1 MCTGSDGMWSDVL
14 KTPALYYSVF
24 VSLCA
29 YFSYQDIVYGE
40 IKRLYLYTAI
50 IIALCIKGPV
60 TAWESFGGAV
70 LGILLFLLAYYISK
84 KQLGLADIWFSGFT
98 GAFLGIVKWYA
109 AISIGCIVALIFFMC
124 NKNKGK
130 ALPFIPFLSVG
141 ACATELTAL
150 LFSLNT

>member
-1 MCTGSDGMWSDVL
+1 MCTGSDGMWSDGL
-14 KTPALYYSVF
+14 KTPVLYYSVF
-24 VSLCA
+24 VSVCI
-29 YFSYQDIVYGE
+29 YFSYQDIMYGE
-40 IKRLYLYTAI
+40 IKRIHLWIAI
-50 IIALCIKGPV
+50 VIALCVKAPV
-60 TAWESFGGAV
+60 AAWESFGGAV

-84 KQLGLADIWFSGFT
+84 KQLGLADVWFSGFT
-98 GAFLGIVKWYA
+98 GAFLGIIKWYA
-109 AISIGCIVALIFFMC
+109 AIGIGCIVALIFFMC